1 MSCSINFRYQHGLNL
16 IECQQVRLTLE
27 EPEPGVTV
35 VKLTHTDIPE
45 EDRWVFVNLISMML
59 VLAACVDFFVFV

>member
-1 MSCSINFRYQHGLNL
+1 ML
-16 IECQQVRLTLE
+16 QVRLTLE
-27 EPEPGVTV
+27 EPEPRVTV

-59 VLAACVDFFVFV
+59 VLAVCVDFFVFV